1 MPDSDTVRS
10 IRTKFGA
17 LRRLMTE
24 RLRRHWAV
32 AEATALGGGGI
43 TAVAATEM
51 SRTTITRDIREL
63 GEPDEPGRDA
73 DLPPSRS
80 RRRIIDADR
89 FARKRER
96 LG

>member
-1 MPDSDTVRS
+1 MPDSDTERS
-10 IRTKFGA
+10 IRTKFRA
-17 LRRLMTE
+17 LRPLMTE

-32 AEATALGGGGI
+32 AEATALGRGGI
-43 TAVAATEM
+43 TAVAAATEM
-51 SRTTITRDIREL
+51 SRTTITRGIREL
-63 GEPDEPGRDA
+63 GEPDAPGRDA

-80 RRRIIDADR
+80 RIIDSDC